1 MGLNIKNEHVHQLA
15 RKAAGRT
22 GLSQTGVIERAL
34 EEYLS
39 RLDSDPQNI
48 TADRLEAMEHVV
60 VEFGKH
66 LTPARRRALGTDD
79 LYDADGLPR

>member
-1 MGLNIKNEHVHQLA
+1 MSLNIKNEHVHQLA
-15 RKAAGRT
+15 RKAASKT

-39 RLDSDPQNI
+39 RLDSDPQRI
-48 TADRLEAMEHVV
+48 AADRMEAMEHIV

-66 LTPARRRALGTDD
+66 LTPARRRALDTDD